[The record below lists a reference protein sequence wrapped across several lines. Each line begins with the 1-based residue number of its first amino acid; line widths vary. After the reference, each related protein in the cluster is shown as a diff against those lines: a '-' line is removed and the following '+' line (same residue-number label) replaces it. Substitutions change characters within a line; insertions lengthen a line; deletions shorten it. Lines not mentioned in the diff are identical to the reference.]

1 MSTLQD
7 LAMKVLSDPSFAQ
20 QLLAN
25 PEATL
30 RAEGIEPTA
39 EMLDALKGVD
49 AASIMALAEDF
60 KNGKAAT

>member
-1 MSTLQD
+1 MITLQD

-20 QLLAN
+20 KLLAN

-49 AASIMALAEDF
+49 EASITALAEDF

>member
-1 MSTLQD
+1 MANLQD
-7 LAMKVLSDPSFAQ
+7 LAMKVLSDAAFAKK
-20 QLLAN
+20 LLSN

-49 AASIMALAEDF
+49 EASIMVLAEDF